1 MIDKDQD
8 IFGKIDAMLERSD
21 ADFLTEKNTASDDFP
36 VLTEVIEEV
45 RSAVCEEPDETNSN
59 LQVERRLA
67 DRRVGQRRQSS
78 PTDQAASVPEN
89 EVERLLAEMEQRLTA
104 LFIGQQ
110 SQLDEVLRKAVR
122 DALAGSEGSQ
132 S

>member
-1 MIDKDQD
+1 MIDKEQD

-45 RSAVCEEPDETNSN
+45 RSAVCEEPDGRNSS

-78 PTDQAASVPEN
+78 PIDQAASVPEN
-89 EVERLLAEMEQRLTA
+89 EVERLLAEMEHRLTA

-110 SQLDEVLRKAVR
+110 SQLDEALRKAVR
-122 DALAGSEGSQ
+122 DSLAGSEGS
-132 S
+132 